1 MKKTSVI
8 VIQVGPYKSAPLPPP
23 LLGLVPTFPM
33 EVGSLSPSL
42 LSLFTVCREE
52 DDDNL
57 MALSE

>member
-42 LSLFTVCREE
+42 SLFTVCREE
-52 DDDNL
+52 DNL